1 MPRVSVWETHKKGPE
16 LLEALIDETMPQKKI
31 AELLGISEAAVSQKK
46 KKELKDVHK
55 AVKKKLDARSSIR
68 QDLRNEQADLTI
80 DEIDRLHSNIVRLED
95 LISPLHK
102 WAIELL
108 ETPRNIE
115 VTDRYAIRMVK
126 ELIGE
131 TGIQI
136 ERLKKIKGELQPD
149 IAVQVRL
156 DQHRE
161 EIQKINNFFL
171 TVRPELMEEYQTYL
185 EGQQN

>member
-16 LLEALIDETMPQKKI
+16 LLEALIDESMPQKDI
-31 AELLGISEAAVSQKK
+31 AKLLGISEAAVSQKK

-55 AVKKKLDARSSIR
+55 AVKQKLDERAPQR
-68 QDLRNEQADLTI
+68 QALRDEQAALTI
-80 DEIDRLHSNIVRLED
+80 DEIDRLHSNIERLEE
-95 LISPLHK
+95 LIKPLHD
-102 WAIELL
+102 WATDLL
-108 ETPRNIE
+108 KTPRNIDIS
-115 VTDRYAIRMVK
+115 DRYAIRMVK

-161 EIQKINNFFL
+161 EIQKINQFFL
-171 TVRPELMEEYQTYL
+171 TERPELMEEYQAYL
-185 EGQQN
+185 EAQN